1 MGGRNL
7 TVALII
13 AQEPG
18 ENQGGKKKYPQ
29 RGKLSFANVFLPLL
43 ASRNGLAV
51 PLGAQSVPHEMTF
64 GEPCSVVLAEPVVA
78 DLVEAER

>member
-7 TVALII
+7 TIALII

-29 RGKLSFANVFLPLL
+29 RVKLSFVNVLLPLP
-43 ASRNGLAV
+43 ASRKGLAV
-51 PLGAQSVPHEMTF
+51 PLRTQSVPHEMTF
-64 GEPCSVVLAEPVVA
+64 EEPSSVVLAEPVVA